1 MEDKFKLL
9 LYAQHHRGID
19 RSNCHGHRTSNGYVV
34 SWNEYEGILLFLN
47 FPEQYLKQ
55 DILQFLRKAFSAY
68 SYKSTLKSDWDF
80 GDKEFDETEDFDLSK
95 IISELNANNS
105 FILLEF
111 SQGTKNQCCFQTNTI
126 IPCCYLQERLW

>member
-55 DILQFLRKAFSAY
+55 DIL
-68 SYKSTLKSDWDF
+68 
-80 GDKEFDETEDFDLSK
+80 
-95 IISELNANNS
+95 
-105 FILLEF
+105 
-111 SQGTKNQCCFQTNTI
+111 
-126 IPCCYLQERLW
+126 